1 MYPSIV
7 VLDMIV
13 LTSVEDG
20 LSGAPP
26 KGPNPVIIIGT
37 GIIVIGITGV
47 TQRKNQDSWWI
58 HLNQ

>member
-20 LSGAPP
+20 LSEEAPP

-37 GIIVIGITGV
+37 GIIVIGITRV
-47 TQRKNQDSWWI
+47 TQ
-58 HLNQ
+58 